1 MKLTRSSSYSSN
13 NSSTSSICGDKNIP
27 LTPQKS
33 KSPSYGSTPTSIAV
47 PIPSDP
53 FENSSRQPK
62 AADID
67 LCSLYVLYT
76 LTVVAEA
83 ARGLLLPSIW
93 PYYSALGGS
102 KAGLGALVGIYS
114 LGRMLSVIPLG
125 HISDQVPAGSV
136 LVVASFIQ
144 SAGHFLYAM
153 APGTKALFIARALV
167 GFGSATTSVARA
179 HVTKTVPHHE
189 RTHHLAYLSG
199 LQFVGFAVLPV
210 LGGLI
215 SLFPAGKLFNLIDL
229 NGFTYPAWIL
239 VVANAACAYMV
250 FKLYKSPPC
259 KSRPAQSFEEIS
271 SAVSSQSI
279 SPSSSLDSISSDRS
293 AASQVTTAS
302 RERDV
307 LFMQQEQQQPDY
319 VALTIC
325 LLINLVFRGV
335 LAQLETVSIPFM
347 TEQFG
352 MDYGTA
358 SVWMTIIGG
367 LGLFIYFSFKPVS
380 RLYSDKT
387 LVAVG
392 LCFIAFGCLPLSVH
406 TFVQRMSVSFYIMLL
421 SFTWSIA
428 YPIGQTA
435 ILALF
440 SKVLRGCSVG
450 SFMGLFSASGAISP
464 LVLSV
469 LATKLWEHYGRES
482 VFGFTVG
489 MVSVAGVLMLCT
501 HRRLAPPG
509 MVF

>member
-1 MKLTRSSSYSSN
+1 MKLAQSSSHSFN
-13 NSSTSSICGDKNIP
+13 NSSTSTCGDNKIP
-27 LTPQKS
+27 LTPQKA
-33 KSPSYGSTPTSIAV
+33 KSTSYGSTPTSVAV
-47 PIPSDP
+47 PISSDTFANP
-53 FENSSRQPK
+53 SRQLK
-62 AADID
+62 ATDID

-93 PYYSALGGS
+93 PYFSSLGGS
-102 KAGLGALVGIYS
+102 KTGLGALVGIYS

-136 LVVASFIQ
+136 LVAASLIQ
-144 SAGHFLYAM
+144 SAGHLLYAM

-179 HVTKTVPHHE
+179 HITKTVPHHE

-199 LQFVGFAVLPV
+199 LQFVGFAVLPI

-215 SLFPAGKLFNLIDL
+215 SLFPTGSLFNVVDL

-239 VVANAACAYMV
+239 VIANAACAYMV
-250 FKLYKSPPC
+250 VRLYKSPPC
-259 KSRPAQSFEEIS
+259 NSTPAQSLVEITS
-271 SAVSSQSI
+271 PVSSQSI
-279 SPSSSLDSISSDRS
+279 SPSSSLESIGSGS
-293 AASQVTTAS
+293 TA
-302 RERDV
+302 ERNM
-307 LFMQQEQQQPDY
+307 LFTEQQQPDY

-509 MVF
+509 IMF